1 MNMVETI
8 IPATEDLFSSFVSLN
23 ASAGTPFQRTNV
35 PESDGHTGIVHFSG
49 QTSGY
54 VALCL
59 PAETAAL
66 TTKLFLFL
74 EAEDVEDEQI
84 KDAVGELTN
93 ILAGQVKSL
102 VDPQGSHVK
111 LSLPLICPKQDFIA
125 VDLPGTER
133 VTVPFYTDDG
143 DFFVEVQLAPKSL

>member
-1 MNMVETI
+1 MVETL
-8 IPATEDLFSSFVSLN
+8 IPATEDLFSSFVSLS
-23 ASAGTPFQRTNV
+23 ASAGTPFQRADV
-35 PESDGHTGIVHFSG
+35 PEADGLAGIVHFSG

-74 EAEDVEDEQI
+74 EAEHVENEQI
-84 KDAVGELTN
+84 DDAVGELTN

-102 VDPQGSHVK
+102 VDPQGSNVN
-111 LSLPLICPKQDFIA
+111 LSLPMICSKQDFTA

-133 VTVPFYTDDG
+133 VTIPFYTDDG
-143 DFFVEVQLAPKSL
+143 DFFVEVQLASKLQ